1 MIKKAIIKPHQIK
14 RRSRYPRKD
23 EHKVELSTFLGY
35 DKVDGK

>member
-23 EHKVELSTFLGY
+23 EHKVDNNQNFPHF
-35 DKVDGK
+35 